1 MDITSMWRQEGL
13 SATESIYSP
22 ISALDVARA
31 VAVILDNPATHIG
44 QIYDLTGPESADLD
58 HYARIFSE
66 ALGSPSDIATSHSRR
81 GAKAFGRRG
90 TNRTA
95 APNGPLLPLHDS
107 MLADLRL
114 GSGVGAHVGY
124 AGRTA
129 RKKTQR
135 CRPASTL
142 DEEDVRWALVPGV
155 TDPALG
161 LNGAGFHI
169 FPAIKVNSTPE
180 EDVFAFSA
188 PLKMMLHPG
197 ASFYFSSVAAVSVS
211 GYLVK
216 FAGA

>member
-1 MDITSMWRQEGL
+1 MTQLADEAFER
-13 SATESIYSP
+13 IYSNIENGLLKGTSSTNQATVP
-22 ISALDVARA
+22 QGYRLIIEYVSGYIFRPPSSAL
-31 VAVILDNPATHIG
+31 N
-44 QIYDLTGPESADLD
+44 
-58 HYARIFSE
+58 SE
-66 ALGSPSDIATSHSRR
+66 TTMA
-81 GAKAFGRRG
+81 
-90 TNRTA
+90 
-95 APNGPLLPLHDS
+95 
-107 MLADLRL
+107 
-114 GSGVGAHVGY
+114 
-124 AGRTA
+124 
-129 RKKTQR
+129 
-135 CRPASTL
+135 
-142 DEEDVRWALVPGV
+142 V